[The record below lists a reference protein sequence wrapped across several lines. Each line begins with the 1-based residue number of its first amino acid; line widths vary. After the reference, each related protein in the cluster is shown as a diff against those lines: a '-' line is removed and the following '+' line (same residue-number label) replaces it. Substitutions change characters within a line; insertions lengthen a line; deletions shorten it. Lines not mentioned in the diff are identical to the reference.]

1 MPRTWFAPLAEAW
14 RAHFDLKAQRL
25 GLHPLFDGLTG
36 RQLAQAASFVDVLQI
51 RAGRV
56 LVREGCHPAETFVVE
71 RGVAEV
77 LLGGVAVARVGRDQT
92 IGLSARAAQVPAG
105 ATIRTVTDMELLVID
120 PQRSRSFTDLLPWSI
135 EGRWADILP
144 VVGAPE
150 PSHSRAGPG

>member
-25 GLHPLFDGLTG
+25 GLHPLFDGLTS
-36 RQLAQAASFVDVLQI
+36 RQLARAASFVDVLQLGP
-51 RAGRV
+51 GRV

-92 IGLSARAAQVPAG
+92 IGLAARAAQVPAG
-105 ATIRTVTDMELLVID
+105 ATIRTVTEMALLVID
-120 PQRSRSFTDLLPWSI
+120 PQRSRSFTDLIPWSI
-135 EGRWADILP
+135 EARWADVLP
-144 VVGAPE
+144 TAGRPE
-150 PSHSRAGPG
+150 PSRSWAGPG